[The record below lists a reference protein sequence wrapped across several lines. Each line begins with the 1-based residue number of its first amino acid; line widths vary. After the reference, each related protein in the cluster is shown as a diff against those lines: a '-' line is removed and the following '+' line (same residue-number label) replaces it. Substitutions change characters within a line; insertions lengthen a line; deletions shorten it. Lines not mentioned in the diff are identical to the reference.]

1 MSRHHT
7 QSPGHDDL
15 RGADAAIIRAAMRA
29 RDPLPGTGGFAGSL
43 QVDVSVVPGDRSSS
57 GDRPARAGSDRGA
70 NRVSVLVRDVLGRQ
84 PLFVEATAPDPTKPD
99 AWGFDPGSLATP
111 EPVPPGTVV
120 TADGVVEC
128 WSLPEPPA
136 AEPTQAQGAVESAL
150 TAALATL
157 NGGRAADAAEDV
169 GDAGAV
175 GDASTVEDDAQGDYN
190 GQASAGRL
198 AVAFSGG
205 VDSALVASGVPDA
218 PCYVAGF
225 EGCHD
230 VAAAREAARAMDL
243 TLRVVEIT
251 HDTLRRA
258 VVDVALA
265 TGRRNPMDL
274 AIAVPLYLTAEAA
287 AADGVDRLAVGQG
300 ADELFGG
307 YSKVVDPA
315 DDHRVDADTV
325 RGARIETVR
334 TLPTQ
339 LERDVRTLR
348 AAGVEP
354 VAPLLDDRLVASA
367 LRLPAQLLATPTQ
380 RKVAL
385 RRAASGLVPE
395 SVRTAEKKAVQYGTY
410 VSRELDR
417 LARQRGFKRRLDDH
431 VGQYV
436 EALLAEATENGGR
449 PGSRDA

>member
-1 MSRHHT
+1 MPSNHT
-7 QSPGHDDL
+7 HSPDHDDL
-15 RGADAAIIRAAMRA
+15 RGADAAPIRAAMRA

-43 QVDVSVVPGDRSSS
+43 QVDASVWPGERSTRPGTEHETDRI
-57 GDRPARAGSDRGA
+57 
-70 NRVSVLVRDVLGRQ
+70 SVLVRDVLGRQ
-84 PLFVEATAPDPTKPD
+84 PLFVEATAANPTEPD
-99 AWGFDPGSLATP
+99 AWGFDPNSLTTP
-111 EPVPPGTVV
+111 DPVPPGTVV
-120 TADGVVEC
+120 AADGVVEC

-136 AEPTQAQGAVESAL
+136 AEPERAQATVGSAL

-157 NGGRAADAAEDV
+157 D
-169 GDAGAV
+169 GDEAV
-175 GDASTVEDDAQGDYN
+175 GDVGGAASTTEDDTRD
-190 GQASAGRL
+190 GRSDRESTGGL

-230 VAAAREAARAMDL
+230 IAAAREAARAMDR
-243 TLRVVEIT
+243 TLQVVEIT
-251 HDTLRRA
+251 HDALQRA

-287 AADGVDRLAVGQG
+287 AADGADRLAVGQG

-307 YSKVVDPA
+307 YSKVVEPA
-315 DDHRVDADTV
+315 DDHRVAADTV
-325 RGARIETVR
+325 RGARTETVR
-334 TLPTQ
+334 TLPAQ
-339 LERDVRTLR
+339 LERDVLTLR

-354 VAPLLDDRLVASA
+354 VAPLLDDRLVEAA
-367 LRLPAQLLATPTQ
+367 LRLPASLLATPTT
-380 RKVAL
+380 RKIAL
-385 RRAASGLVPE
+385 RRAATDRVPE

-431 VGQYV
+431 VGQYI
-436 EALLAEATENGGR
+436 EALLAETTETGERSDSQG
-449 PGSRDA
+449 A